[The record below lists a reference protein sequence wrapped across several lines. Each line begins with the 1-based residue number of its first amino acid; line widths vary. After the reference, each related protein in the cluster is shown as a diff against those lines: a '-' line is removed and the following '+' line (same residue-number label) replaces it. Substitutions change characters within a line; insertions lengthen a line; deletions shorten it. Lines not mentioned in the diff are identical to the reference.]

1 MTNISIKISVGEL
14 MDKITILELKM
25 KYITD
30 SEKRSNVL
38 HELEYLKSVSSGL
51 DVPFDLVEALK
62 DANEKIWIVEDKI
75 REKEKN
81 NKFDDDFVSYARTVY
96 YVNDDRAETKKQINM
111 MFDSEFIEEKS
122 HTGDYKQER
131 KEIL

>member
-1 MTNISIKISVGEL
+1 MTNDISIKISIGEL

-25 KYITD
+25 KYIKD
-30 SEKRSNVL
+30 EEKRNNVS
-38 HELEYLKSVSSGL
+38 HELNYLKSISSSL
-51 DVPFDLVEALK
+51 DVPSDLMDALK

-81 NKFDDDFVSYARTVY
+81 NKFDDDFISYARTVY
-96 YVNDDRAETKKQINM
+96 YVNDDRAETKKKINM

-122 HTGDYKQER
+122 HTGDYKNV
-131 KEIL
+131 

>member
-25 KYITD
+25 KYIKD
-30 SEKRSNVL
+30 EEKRNNVS
-38 HELEYLKSVSSGL
+38 HELEYLKSISSGL
-51 DVPFDLVEALK
+51 DVPSDLMDALK

-96 YVNDDRAETKKQINM
+96 YVNDDRAETKKQINVL
-111 MFDSEFIEEKS
+111 FDSEFIEEKS
-122 HTGDYKQER
+122 HTGDYKNATR
-131 KEIL
+131 RT

>member
-1 MTNISIKISVGEL
+1 MTNDISIKISIGEL

-25 KYITD
+25 KYIKD
-30 SEKRSNVL
+30 EEKRNNVS
-38 HELEYLKSVSSGL
+38 HELNYLKSISSSL
-51 DVPFDLVEALK
+51 DVPSDLMDALK
-62 DANEKIWIVEDKI
+62 DANEKIWIMEDKI

-81 NKFDDDFVSYARTVY
+81 NKFDDDFISYARTVY

-122 HTGDYKQER
+122 HTGDYKNV
-131 KEIL
+131 

>member
-1 MTNISIKISVGEL
+1 MTNDISIKISIGEL

-25 KYITD
+25 KYIKD
-30 SEKRSNVL
+30 EEKRNNVS
-38 HELEYLKSVSSGL
+38 HELNYLKSISSSL
-51 DVPFDLVEALK
+51 DVPSDLMDALK

-81 NKFDDDFVSYARTVY
+81 NKFDDDFISYARTVY

-122 HTGDYKQER
+122 HTGDYKNV
-131 KEIL
+131 